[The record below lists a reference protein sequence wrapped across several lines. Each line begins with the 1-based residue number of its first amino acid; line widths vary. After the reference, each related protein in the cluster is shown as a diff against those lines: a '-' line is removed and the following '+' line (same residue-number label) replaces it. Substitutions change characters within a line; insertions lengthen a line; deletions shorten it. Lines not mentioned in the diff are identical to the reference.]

1 MASPAN
7 IQIIGHQYD
16 QEQLH
21 HRTRLPN
28 MLILRM
34 VWERANTARRKAVN
48 CNSVLVTFSH
58 NCEFD
63 LDLWPHDLDLVSTL
77 RSHQYLLYVQV
88 SSRSHYPFMIY
99 KRKKLVG
106 DGRTD
111 GKGDSRSR
119 FSLRMRLKNMKKIWR
134 VRDSNRWSQRSSDD
148 WSLIVCKKASMLTYS
163 STETSDARGLFFCY
177 ILHIV

>member
-7 IQIIGHQYD
+7 IQIIGRQYD

-21 HRTRLPN
+21 HRTRFPN

-34 VWERANTARRKAVN
+34 VWERAITARRKAVN

-88 SSRSHYPFMIY
+88 SSRSHHPFMIY
-99 KRKKLVG
+99 KRKTLVWT
-106 DGRTD
+106 DGRTEKGVIEVD
-111 GKGDSRSR
+111 PLWGCDLKNKLRAFEPLFPGKGALAKLNWFLYSICK
-119 FSLRMRLKNMKKIWR
+119 LKS
-134 VRDSNRWSQRSSDD
+134 V
-148 WSLIVCKKASMLTYS
+148 
-163 STETSDARGLFFCY
+163 
-177 ILHIV
+177 

>member
-7 IQIIGHQYD
+7 IQIIGRQYD

-21 HRTRLPN
+21 HRTRFPN
-28 MLILRM
+28 ILILRM

-111 GKGDSRSR
+111 GRTEKVIIEVDSLWECDLKTWKRYGAFGIR
-119 FSLRMRLKNMKKIWR
+119 TADHKDRLMT
-134 VRDSNRWSQRSSDD
+134 DRWSSAKRR
-148 WSLIVCKKASMLTYS
+148 VC
-163 STETSDARGLFFCY
+163 
-177 ILHIV
+177 